1 MPQGLV
7 IKSTGSWYSVLFEG
21 KIISCNIRGK
31 LRLKGI
37 KSTNPVT
44 VGDMADFEF
53 IEVEGQGII
62 TKIHPRKNYIIRK
75 ATRFHAESHLL
86 AANIDQ
92 ALLFVCLK
100 NPQTPLE
107 FIDRFLLTAE
117 AYFIPTTIVLNKS
130 DLSSSE
136 EIEEFVNIYRLAG
149 YETIPISVL
158 ENKNVEKVI
167 TKMQNK
173 ITLLAGNSGV
183 GKSSLIN
190 GINPLLDLKVNAIS
204 DYHKSGKHT
213 TTFSELFIVQENM
226 YVVDTPGIRSFGIID
241 IDESEVG
248 LYFKEIFH
256 ISKNC
261 KFSNC
266 KHVNEPG
273 CAVVEAFKDG
283 LIAESRYKSYL
294 NIVLDDKSKYR

>member
-1 MPQGLV
+1 MSEGLV
-7 IKSTGSWYSVLFEG
+7 IKSTGSWYSVLF
-21 KIISCNIRGK
+21 KKQTVQCNIRGK
-31 LRLKGI
+31 LRLKDI

-44 VGDMADFEF
+44 VGDTVEFEF
-53 IEVEGQGII
+53 TNTKDQGII

-75 ATRFHAESHLL
+75 ATRFHAEAHLL

-100 NPQTPLE
+100 NPQTPFE
-107 FIDRFLLTAE
+107 FIDRFLLSAE
-117 AYFIPTTIVLNKS
+117 AYFIPATIILNKT
-130 DLSSSE
+130 DLLTNKEIDEFSS
-136 EIEEFVNIYRLAG
+136 IYQKAG
-149 YETIPISVL
+149 YKTIPISVT
-158 ENKNVEKVI
+158 ENENVDKVI
-167 TKMQNK
+167 ALMTNK
-173 ITLLAGNSGV
+173 ISLFAGNSGV

-190 GINPLLDLKVNAIS
+190 KINPDLNLKVNTIS
-204 DYHKSGKHT
+204 ESHKSGKHT
-213 TTFSELFIVQENM
+213 TTFSELFIVEDNM

-266 KHVNEPG
+266 KHINEPG
-273 CAVVEAFKDG
+273 CAVVDAFQKG
-283 LIAESRYKSYL
+283 EIAASRYKSYL